1 MKKLYIL
8 DKTKKMSSEEIH
20 GSLCLLAFRMPAS
33 AASGQTQLDALWQG
47 SLFDRVHVCQH
58 PRESE
63 VQRRAED
70 KSWRGIRK

>member
-20 GSLCLLAFRMPAS
+20 SSLCLLAFRMPAS
-33 AASGQTQLDALWQG
+33 AASVQIQLDDLWQG
-47 SLFDRVHVCQH
+47 SLLDKVHICQH

-63 VQRRAED
+63 VQRKAEN